1 MHAQLVLCTLDMPT
15 MPGEPFFLLTD
26 VNADNLKDATTKK
39 LAVISTACVS
49 FHYELWVCPE
59 QACLAVAAESSC
71 DDIFWAVPYSA
82 VGCGCE
88 QLCQLPVFYIG
99 SHANAGT
106 LKPVKSQP

>member
-1 MHAQLVLCTLDMPT
+1 M
-15 MPGEPFFLLTD
+15 
-26 VNADNLKDATTKK
+26 
-39 LAVISTACVS
+39 
-49 FHYELWVCPE
+49 WVCPE

-106 LKPVKSQP
+106 LNPVKSQPCNPLKPEVCSCLSQSFRQMYVFVGILCLILALACMGHGFAEC